1 MKNKMLEKFRNGE
14 KTLGTFTHLGTINA
28 LEALG
33 LTGLDYVF
41 IDMEHSPL
49 DTEGAELRVK
59 AALHAGLTPLVRVFE
74 QQRTPILKMLDIGAQ
89 GVMVPMIKSVDEA
102 KQLVEYAKFTP
113 LGARGLCPT
122 YDGGWGFGG
131 NMQGSF
137 EDYMRSANEETI
149 LILQCETLEALEH
162 IDEIAAVEGV
172 DSIFVGPLDLSNAM
186 GIPGQYTNPKFI
198 DALKKVAAA
207 CQDHGKIS
215 IMNSGGIEDTLN
227 YFDMGY
233 DSIAI
238 GLDTIIYINAYKE
251 LVDGVREK
259 L

>member
-1 MKNKMLEKFRNGE
+1 MENKTLEKFRNGE
-14 KTLGTFTHLGTINA
+14 KTLGTFTHLGTVNA

-33 LTGLDYVF
+33 YTGLDYVF

-49 DTEGAELRVK
+49 DTEGAELRIK
-59 AALHAGLTPLVRVFE
+59 AALHAGLTPFVRVFE
-74 QQRTPILKMLDIGAQ
+74 QQRTPILKVLDAGAQ

-122 YDGGWGFGG
+122 YDGGWGFAE

-137 EDYMRSANEETI
+137 EEYMRSRNEETM

-186 GIPGQYTNPKFI
+186 GIPGQYTDPGFT
-198 DALKKVAAA
+198 DALKRVAAA
-207 CQDHGKIS
+207 CADHGKMS
-215 IMNSGGIEDTLN
+215 IMNGGGIEDTLK
-227 YFDMGY
+227 YFNMGY

-238 GLDTIIYINAYKE
+238 GLDTIIYINAYRT
-251 LVDGVREK
+251 LVDGVKEK